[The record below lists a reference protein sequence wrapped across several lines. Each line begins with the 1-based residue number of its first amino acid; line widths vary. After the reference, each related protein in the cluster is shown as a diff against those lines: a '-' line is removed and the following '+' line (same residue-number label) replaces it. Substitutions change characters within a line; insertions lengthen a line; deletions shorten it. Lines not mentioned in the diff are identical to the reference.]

1 MQSSLKK
8 PFNYI
13 YEKHKEM
20 VDFYFVLNVQF
31 YAEIS
36 IKKH

>member
-8 PFNYI
+8 AFNYK
-13 YEKHKEM
+13 YKEQKEM